1 MNNIGLII
9 LAGAVS
15 VLALALALD
24 FPFSSP
30 FIDSAGDAVNSE
42 IFYF

>member
-15 VLALALALD
+15 VLALALD